1 MSFIF
6 SDLFPSGSHDVGG
19 GYGKKFAEIKAE
31 YFFFSP
37 RNDEL
42 VAFPFLCLLCLKP

>member
-19 GYGKKFAEIKAE
+19 GYGKNLLRSKQNIFSFLPEMIRVGCFSLFMFAL
-31 YFFFSP
+31 S
-37 RNDEL
+37 
-42 VAFPFLCLLCLKP
+42 